1 MSRFH
6 GTRQRRAF
14 DVWQIVY
21 IDLMTNVMIFFV
33 VLWAGTSA
41 VKKKTT
47 GVSDTFGTET
57 VKTVNLPGD
66 VLFSVGKSDISDNG
80 HQVFQKLFSDSQ
92 TVLDFDTGGLTK
104 RVLVIHGHTD
114 NDGKKDKNF
123 ELGFQRAMATY
134 HEIAQYGGSVP
145 DHVVICSHADNTPD
159 QEVPAFSGNLTPAE
173 QAALDDAKAKNRRI
187 VIEDKLVSREPPR
200 AP

>member
-1 MSRFH
+1 
-6 GTRQRRAF
+6 
-14 DVWQIVY
+14 
-21 IDLMTNVMIFFV
+21 MTNVMIFFV
-33 VLWAGTSA
+33 VLWAGTNA
-41 VKKKTT
+41 VKKKSS

-66 VLFSVGKSDISDNG
+66 VLFAVGKSDVSDSG

-104 RVLVIHGHTD
+104 RMLVIHGHTD

-123 ELGFQRAMATY
+123 ELGFQRALATY

-159 QEVPAFSGNLTPAE
+159 QEVPAFSGNNLTPTE
-173 QAALDDAKAKNRRI
+173 QAAIDEAKAKNRRI
-187 VIEDKLVSREPPR
+187 VIEDKLVSREPPG

>member
-1 MSRFH
+1 
-6 GTRQRRAF
+6 
-14 DVWQIVY
+14 
-21 IDLMTNVMIFFV
+21 
-33 VLWAGTSA
+33 
-41 VKKKTT
+41 
-47 GVSDTFGTET
+47 
-57 VKTVNLPGD
+57 
-66 VLFSVGKSDISDNG
+66 
-80 HQVFQKLFSDSQ
+80 VFQKLFSDST

-159 QEVPAFSGNLTPAE
+159 QEVPAFSANLTTAE
-173 QAALDDAKAKNRRI
+173 QAALDDAKSKNRRI